1 MKRAFVIAAV
11 LCCALIA
18 NQSYAQPGDHDDTD
32 SDDGHGKLTLAV
44 FGDWPYSLGLVAA
57 APLLINSINSDPDVR
72 LVEWLRLMI
81 DPHSP
86 GVFTWENVVYCDDT
100 TCPD

>member
-1 MKRAFVIAAV
+1 MKKVFLIAAV
-11 LCCALIA
+11 LCSTLISNNA
-18 NQSYAQPGDHDDTD
+18 NAGNGTPINTGSANTV
-32 SDDGHGKLTLAV
+32 TLAV